1 MIERP
6 RIGMSKEPGAGGA
19 TGNGTSAGGAART
32 SAASPSVAPDPS
44 AALASGKPAGT
55 RLGFSN
61 YLGLAGAL
69 AAMIALFSVL
79 SSHFL
84 TYDTFITIANQI
96 PDLVVMSVGMTF
108 VLIIAGI
115 DLSVGSVLAL
125 GASVVSVASLKWG
138 LGPLPAAAIGLA
150 AAALTGTVTGAVTV
164 GWRIPSFIVSLGV
177 LEAARGLA
185 YQMTNSRTAYI
196 GDAFDF
202 LSNPIALGISPAFL
216 IAVAVMIVAQL
227 VLTRTVFGRYLVGI
241 GTNEEAVRLAGVN
254 PRPYKVIVFALM
266 GALSGLAALFQI
278 SRLEAADPNA
288 GVGLELQVIAA
299 VVIGGTSLMGGRGSV
314 ISTFF
319 GVLIISV
326 LAAGLAQIGAN
337 EPTKRIITGAVIVV
351 AVVLDTYRSRRKR
364 A

>member
-1 MIERP
+1 MTQP
-6 RIGMSKEPGAGGA
+6 PVSPTDAGAQQDV
-19 TGNGTSAGGAART
+19 TGRRART
-32 SAASPSVAPDPS
+32 LS
-44 AALASGKPAGT
+44 GT
-55 RLGFSN
+55 RLGLSN

-69 AAMIALFSVL
+69 AAMIVLFSTL

-84 TYDTFITIANQI
+84 TYDTFSTIANQI

-125 GASVVSVASLKWG
+125 AASMVSVAALKWQW
-138 LGPLPAAAIGLA
+138 GPLPAALIGIA
-150 AAALTGTVTGAVTV
+150 VATVTGALTGAVTV

-185 YQMTNSRTAYI
+185 YQLTNSRTAYI

-216 IAVAVMIVAQL
+216 IAVAVMITAQF

-254 PRPYKVIVFALM
+254 PRPYKILVFALM
-266 GALSGLAALFQI
+266 GALAGLASLFQI

-351 AVVLDTYRSRRKR
+351 AVVLDTYRSRRTR
-364 A
+364 VR

>member
-1 MIERP
+1 MTQP
-6 RIGMSKEPGAGGA
+6 PVSPTDAGAQQDV
-19 TGNGTSAGGAART
+19 TGRRART
-32 SAASPSVAPDPS
+32 LS
-44 AALASGKPAGT
+44 GT
-55 RLGFSN
+55 RLGLSN

-84 TYDTFITIANQI
+84 TYDTFSTIANQI
-96 PDLVVMSVGMTF
+96 PDLVVMSVG
-108 VLIIAGI
+108 
-115 DLSVGSVLAL
+115 SVLAL
-125 GASVVSVASLKWG
+125 AASMVSVAALKWQW
-138 LGPLPAAAIGLA
+138 GPLPAALIGIA
-150 AAALTGTVTGAVTV
+150 VATATGALTGAVTV

-185 YQMTNSRTAYI
+185 YQLTNSRTAYI

-216 IAVAVMIVAQL
+216 IAVAVMIAAQF

-254 PRPYKVIVFALM
+254 PRPYKILVFALM
-266 GALSGLAALFQI
+266 GALAGLASLFQI

-288 GVGLELQVIAA
+288 GAGLELQVIAA

-351 AVVLDTYRSRRKR
+351 AVVLDTYRSRRAR
-364 A
+364 VR

>member
-1 MIERP
+1 MTAPVNNANQGKERG
-6 RIGMSKEPGAGGA
+6 IGSSPAA
-19 TGNGTSAGGAART
+19 VPSASTA
-32 SAASPSVAPDPS
+32 SAASVPVPAVN
-44 AALASGKPAGT
+44 AGT
-55 RLGFSN
+55 RMGLNS

-69 AAMIALFSVL
+69 LAMIILFSTL

-125 GASVVSVASLKWG
+125 AASAVSVAALQWHWG
-138 LGPLPAAAIGLA
+138 PISAALVGLA
-150 AAALTGTVTGAVTV
+150 IAIVTGGLTGLITVT
-164 GWRIPSFIVSLGV
+164 WRIPSFIVSLGV
-177 LEAARGLA
+177 LEMARGLA
-185 YQMTNSRTAYI
+185 YQLTDSRTAYI
-196 GDAFDF
+196 GSAFDW
-202 LSNPIALGISPAFL
+202 LANPIAFGISPAFI
-216 IAVAVMIVAQL
+216 IAVIVMIVAQL
-227 VLTRTVFGRYLVGI
+227 TLTRTVFGRFLIGI
-241 GTNEEAVRLAGVN
+241 GTNEEAVRLAGID
-254 PRPYKVIVFALM
+254 PRAYKVIVFAMM
-266 GALSGLAALFQI
+266 GAMAGLASLFQI
-278 SRLEAADPNA
+278 ARLEAADPNA
-288 GVGLELQVIAA
+288 GSGIELQVIAA

-351 AVVLDTYRSRRKR
+351 AVVLDTYRSRRAKR
-364 A
+364 RG

>member
-1 MIERP
+1 MTQP
-6 RIGMSKEPGAGGA
+6 PVSPTDAGAQQDV
-19 TGNGTSAGGAART
+19 TGRRART
-32 SAASPSVAPDPS
+32 LS
-44 AALASGKPAGT
+44 GT
-55 RLGFSN
+55 RLGLSN

-84 TYDTFITIANQI
+84 TYDTFSTIANQI

-125 GASVVSVASLKWG
+125 AASMVSVAALKWQW
-138 LGPLPAAAIGLA
+138 GPLPAALIGIA
-150 AAALTGTVTGAVTV
+150 VATVTGALTGAVTV

-185 YQMTNSRTAYI
+185 YQLTNSRTAYI

-216 IAVAVMIVAQL
+216 IAVAVMIAAQF

-254 PRPYKVIVFALM
+254 PRPYKILVFALM
-266 GALSGLAALFQI
+266 GALAGLASLFQI

-288 GVGLELQVIAA
+288 GAGLELQVIAA
-299 VVIGGTSLMGGRGSV
+299 VVIGGASLSGGQGS
-314 ISTFF
+314 IF
-319 GVLIISV
+319 GSL
-326 LAAGLAQIGAN
+326 IGALIMTMIAN
-337 EPTKRIITGAVIVV
+337 GCTKMELANWVQEIVTGVIIVAAV
-351 AVVLDTYRSRRKR
+351 ALDRLRHRTN
-364 A
+364 